1 MNSWHSLVSLRFV
14 TIFAVT
20 FEAKKTQPGRCS
32 FFSNQAV
39 KITGMLDI
47 MVANPFVHL
56 KPTDLL
62 ERFCQNWN
70 LQVEIWADFLPQNPS
85 GQTTTTLETRIHPPP
100 QNPPKTITPKIN
112 KLKTV
117 RRLPKFK
124 DCNFSG
130 KVTRCNG
137 WLNLSPKD
145 KLCNFDGSCTSCDQ
159 VTTTTAPWGELK
171 TAVGYHYHVIPKKNA
186 TTNNHVD
193 ESKAGTPFG
202 LSTFL
207 QGLG

>member
-20 FEAKKTQPGRCS
+20 FEKKKTQPGRCS

-56 KPTDLL
+56 KPTDFL

-130 KVTRCNG
+130 KATRCNG

-159 VTTTTAPWGELK
+159 VTTTTGFHGGNWKQQLG
-171 TAVGYHYHVIPKKNA
+171 I
-186 TTNNHVD
+186 TTTWSLRKMQQPTTRLMSRKPEHLLAFLLS
-193 ESKAGTPFG
+193 SKD
-202 LSTFL
+202 
-207 QGLG
+207 